1 MTLSFNSRQSSP
13 RAHDHLSRSR
23 RYTDAV
29 AKDKYDTLEEILAA
43 KMADK
48 ELRSVLKTMFDG
60 CGTITEA
67 LRKETAE
74 ASALAESLTEEE
86 AQAVRGLSCSC
97 GSCHNTIRTKHNSV
111 LILSSLNIYQMSFIA

>member
-13 RAHDHLSRSR
+13 RAHHHLSRSR

-48 ELRSVLKTMFDG
+48 ELVEVVK
-60 CGTITEA
+60 
-67 LRKETAE
+67 
-74 ASALAESLTEEE
+74 
-86 AQAVRGLSCSC
+86 VRP
-97 GSCHNTIRTKHNSV
+97 
-111 LILSSLNIYQMSFIA
+111 